1 MAKIT
6 ANQRQTAIG
15 NDQTKIQK
23 EWAAASSTINRLTL
37 ELKEYAAWKNFN
49 FLNGNS
55 DFDLEDMETLN
66 AQFTAIY
73 LELQSNMVILAE
85 IGAIPSDDLAVY
97 KTNNDKYIADNA
109 IDVVEFDK
117 RYQV

>member
-37 ELKEYAAWKNFN
+37 ELKEYAAWKNDS
-49 FLNGNS
+49 FLSDN
-55 DFDLEDMETLN
+55 DFDADDIIQLN
-66 AQFTAIY
+66 NQFLVIFA
-73 LELQSNMVILAE
+73 ELQSNFTILSQV
-85 IGAIPSDDLAVY
+85 GAIPSDDLAVY

-109 IDVVEFDK
+109 IDIVEFDK

>member
-15 NDQTKIQK
+15 SDQTKIQK
-23 EWAAASSTINRLTL
+23 DWATASSTINRLTL
-37 ELKEYAAWKNFN
+37 ELKEYAAWKNDSY
-49 FLNGNS
+49 LTDK
-55 DFDLEDMETLN
+55 DFDADDILQLN
-66 AQFTAIY
+66 AQFLVIFS
-73 LELQSNMVILAE
+73 ELQANFILLAE

-97 KTNNDKYIADNA
+97 KTNNDQYISTNNL
-109 IDVVEFDK
+109 DVIEFDK